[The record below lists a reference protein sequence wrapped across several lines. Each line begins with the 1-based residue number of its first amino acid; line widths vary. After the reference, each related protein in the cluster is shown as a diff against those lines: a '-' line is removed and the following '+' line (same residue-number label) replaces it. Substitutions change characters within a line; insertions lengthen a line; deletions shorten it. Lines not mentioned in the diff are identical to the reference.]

1 LKHLVV
7 YMTMCFIVLEYLS
20 YESLD
25 LSCW

>member
-1 LKHLVV
+1 
-7 YMTMCFIVLEYLS
+7 MTMCFIVLEYLS